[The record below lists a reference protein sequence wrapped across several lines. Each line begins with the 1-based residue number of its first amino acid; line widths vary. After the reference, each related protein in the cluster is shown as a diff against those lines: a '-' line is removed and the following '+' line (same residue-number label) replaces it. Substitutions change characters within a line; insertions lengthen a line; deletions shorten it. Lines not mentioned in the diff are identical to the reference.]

1 MAELDARIDQLTQMR
16 QALLAVLVADCD
28 SLTDCSC
35 GLGCPLPVLEISGPG
50 GTNGDHD

>member
-1 MAELDARIDQLTQMR
+1 VAELDARIDQLTQMR
-16 QALLAVLVADCD
+16 QALLAVLAADCD

-35 GLGCPLPVLEISGPG
+35 GLGCPLPVLEITGPG